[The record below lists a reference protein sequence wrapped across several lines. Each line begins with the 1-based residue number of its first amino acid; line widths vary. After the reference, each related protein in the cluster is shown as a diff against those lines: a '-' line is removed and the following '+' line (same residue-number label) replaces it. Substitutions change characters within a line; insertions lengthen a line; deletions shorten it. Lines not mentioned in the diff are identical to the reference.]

1 MQTSWDRNIVSIL
14 CITNIDYRAMFAE
27 FTEVYNGSALLFI
40 DWDYATGSMR
50 QTNTVRGSSLG
61 FQHHHISSWDS
72 SFATIKMEYFP
83 WFPCI
88 FVSKTFPL
96 LPLTIPS
103 MQLAQPGPCFRRW
116 WTAWE
121 PKDQKQKLN
130 LPFET
135 RKIDLPGIWVNI
147 WEGLTSSFNFKELE
161 NWIPPM
167 PLPRKIP

>member
-1 MQTSWDRNIVSIL
+1 
-14 CITNIDYRAMFAE
+14 MFAE
-27 FTEVYNGSALLFI
+27 FQEVYSRSALLFI

-72 SFATIKMEYFP
+72 SFPTIKMEYFP

-103 MQLAQPGPCFRRW
+103 MQLAQLGPRFRRW

-121 PKDQKQKLN
+121 PKDHNQKLN

-135 RKIDLPGIWVNI
+135 RKIDLPGIWGEYLGGVDKQFQLQRA
-147 WEGLTSSFNFKELE
+147 GELDSTHAS
-161 NWIPPM
+161 
-167 PLPRKIP
+167 PRKIPSLQSS